1 MSKLHLS
8 NSQQEWT
15 MNVTNFQ
22 SGLYSQIDSAQ
33 VKLMTHHYPIKVT
46 QPDITFNVIF
56 SSEKQFETFQ
66 RFIRAVQQQALAT
79 VPAQLL
85 NFMWP
90 ERNINNFTGVI
101 KKFVAGG
108 QRFNPAPQASFTVD
122 LVDSFVSART
132 ELANHN
138 LLWETEFVN
147 GYLIYGGASDGVLGL
162 PTQSEI
168 NQFPGLGGAT
178 TGPWST
184 LPNAATPIP
193 SGNFAQSGPGAG
205 PGILNGSGLGIGTAG

>member
-1 MSKLHLS
+1 
-8 NSQQEWT
+8 

-22 SGLYSQIDSAQ
+22 AGLYAQIDSAQ
-33 VKLMTHHYPIKVT
+33 VKLMMHHYPIKVT

-56 SSEKQFETFQ
+56 SSEKQFESFQ

-85 NFMWP
+85 SFMWP

-132 ELANHN
+132 ELATHN
-138 LLWETEFVN
+138 LVWQA
-147 GYLIYGGASDGVLGL
+147 IYGLGSPDGVLGL

-168 NQFPGLGGAT
+168 DQFPGLGGAT

-184 LPNAATPIP
+184 LPNATSIP
-193 SGNFAQSGPGAG
+193 SGNFAQPGPGAG
-205 PGILNGSGLGIGTAG
+205 PGILNGSGFGIGTAG

>member
-8 NSQQEWT
+8 NAQQEWVI
-15 MNVTNFQ
+15 NVTNFQ
-22 SGLYSQIDSAQ
+22 SGLSAQIDSAQ

-46 QPDITFNVIF
+46 QPDITFNVVF
-56 SSEKQFETFQ
+56 SSEKQFEEFQ

-90 ERNINNFTGVI
+90 ERNINNFTGVV

-108 QRFNPAPQASFTVD
+108 QRFNPAPTASFTVD
-122 LVDSFVSART
+122 LVDSFVSSRT
-132 ELANHN
+132 ELANHS
-138 LLWETEFVN
+138 LLWEAV
-147 GYLIYGGASDGVLGL
+147 YGLGSPDGILNL
-162 PTQSEI
+162 PTQDEI
-168 NQFPGLGGAT
+168 NHFPAWAGAV

-184 LPNAATPIP
+184 LPNATPIP

-205 PGILNGSGLGIGTAG
+205 PGILSGHGLGIGSAG